1 MSRPGRNLIL
11 CLDGTGNQF
20 KEDNS
25 NVVKLF
31 RVLDRG
37 ADADGAIFQKI
48 YYDGGVGTLP
58 APHLST
64 PLARKISSGLGLAFG
79 AGLRR
84 DVEEAYSFLMEE
96 YEPGDQVFL
105 FGFSR
110 GAYTAR
116 VLAGFIHRCGLLEP
130 GCQNLIP
137 YATRLFR
144 RKQPDFK
151 VLGRFKSVYSR
162 PCPIHFL
169 GLWDSVSAYGWV
181 TDPIFMPNTSNNPSV
196 RSVRHAL
203 AIDERRAFFRALHWG
218 DEPDDTVEVWFSG
231 VHSDVGGGYPEEESG
246 LAKISLEWMI
256 GEALQAGLRV
266 DPVAYGKYVQ
276 GEHEGKRYKHYVGPG
291 FEGLAGRQHE
301 SLTWKWMSVQF
312 LPQRIWDPDRMRR
325 VFQWFRGRRVVPDG
339 ATLHE
344 SVVRRVE
351 SDGYAPVNL
360 VPRGLDG
367 AAAAK
372 ELRRRFD
379 VVGSRK

>member
-1 MSRPGRNLIL
+1 MRRPARNLIL

-25 NVVKLF
+25 NIVKLF
-31 RVLDRG
+31 RVVDRSAATEG
-37 ADADGAIFQKI
+37 AVVQRA
-48 YYDGGVGTLP
+48 YYDGGVGTMP
-58 APHLST
+58 APHLAT
-64 PLARKISSGLGLAFG
+64 PLAKKVSSGLGLAFG
-79 AGLRR
+79 RGLRR
-84 DVEEAYSFLMEE
+84 DVEQAYSFLMQE
-96 YEPGDQVFL
+96 YEPGDQIFL

-144 RKQPDFK
+144 RRLPDFE

-162 PCPIHFL
+162 SCPIRFL

-196 RSVRHAL
+196 RTVRHAL

-218 DEPDDTVEVWFSG
+218 GDPDDVTEVWFSG

-256 GEALQAGLRV
+256 GEAKQAGLRV
-266 DPVAYGKYVQ
+266 DPVAHEKYVLGLHRGNQ
-276 GEHEGKRYKHYVGPG
+276 YKNYVGPG
-291 FEGLAGRQHE
+291 FEGAAGQQHE
-301 SLTWKWMSVQF
+301 SLTWKWIAAQL
-312 LPQRIWDPDRMRR
+312 LPQRIWSPAQMRR
-325 VFQWFRGRRVVPDG
+325 VFQWFRGRRTVPTR
-339 ATLHE
+339 AILHE
-344 SVVRRVE
+344 SVIRRVE
-351 SDGYAPVNL
+351 AGDYLPVNL
-360 VPRGLDG
+360 FGRGKTVSEP
-367 AAAAK
+367 AADL
-372 ELRRRFD
+372 ERRFD
-379 VVGSRK
+379 VAQSSG